1 MQLNTVLPL
10 MPHLYPMVWTQSRA
24 SLYLLHVISIPRETE
39 QRQKVSMYK
48 YTIDI
53 LARMSNEHKDKA
65 ARNITVKYYA
75 HTKVK

>member
-1 MQLNTVLPL
+1 
-10 MPHLYPMVWTQSRA
+10 
-24 SLYLLHVISIPRETE
+24 
-39 QRQKVSMYK
+39 MYK